1 MFFALGTQAGKKLR
15 SRTLKTNSK
24 TLKRLVESVAEAEKT
39 VEAIAAI
46 RIRLAA
52 TMASTGAPVVT
63 GVTEDGAAVVVEIA
77 LTDIGIVIAT
87 AVAAVGAG
95 KGAVGVEKREVTVQ
109 NTWMS
114 VTEDG
119 ATIKKAAARDEAEAL
134 MAKTTRQNMLPT
146 RLPLRLY
153 LMN

>member
-24 TLKRLVESVAEAEKT
+24 TLKRVVESVAEAKKT

-46 RIRLAA
+46 RIRVAA
-52 TMASTGAPVVT
+52 TMLTNTRAPVVT
-63 GVTEDGAAVVVEIA
+63 GVTEDGAAVIVEIA
-77 LTDIGIVIAT
+77 LTDTGIVIA
-87 AVAAVGAG
+87 VAAVEAG
-95 KGAVGVEKREVTVQ
+95 KGAVGAEKREVTAQ

-119 ATIKKAAARDEAEAL
+119 ATIKKAAARDEAEAP
-134 MAKTTRQNMLPT
+134 MAKTTRQNTLPT